1 MRYLITGLPRSR
13 TAWFSVLMGCR
24 HEITRELK
32 GFDDLKSKWP
42 DNSGIS
48 DAALGFQLRRI
59 VDEIGPRVLIVERDL
74 EDVQASFLKY
84 MHDVPIRLSVLTE
97 HLTLLQSRLADV
109 TTASNP
115 LVRRIRY
122 EALQDLNAV
131 KWAMGWL
138 SPGCDMSR
146 AKDVMRMNVQVDR
159 KYVIEELKAE
169 HTGWHLA
176 A

>member
-1 MRYLITGLPRSR
+1 MRYLVTGLPRSR

-32 GFDDLKSKWP
+32 SFEDLCDKWP
-42 DNSGIS
+42 DGTGFS
-48 DAALGFQLRRI
+48 DAALGFQLKRI
-59 VDEIGPRVLIVERDL
+59 VNEIGPRVLIIERDL

-97 HLTLLQSRLADV
+97 HLELLQSRLAE
-109 TTASNP
+109 ASSVSTP

-131 KWAMGWL
+131 KWAMSWL
-138 SPGCDMSR
+138 KPGIDTSR
-146 AKDVMRMNVQVDR
+146 ASDVMRMNVQVDR
-159 KYVIEELKAE
+159 KYVLEELKAD
-169 HTGWHLA
+169 HTGWHVA